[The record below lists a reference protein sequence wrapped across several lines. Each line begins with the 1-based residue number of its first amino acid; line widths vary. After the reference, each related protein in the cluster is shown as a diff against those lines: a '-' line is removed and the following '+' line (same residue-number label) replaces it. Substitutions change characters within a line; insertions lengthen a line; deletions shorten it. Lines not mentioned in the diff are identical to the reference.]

1 MKFLALITTFFLFL
15 SPVTAL
21 SAEEVETEE
30 TPVVETVE
38 EEEEEVIPGF
48 TEEQLDKAISDWFAN
63 ATEQT
68 VEFSMS
74 L

>member
-15 SPVTAL
+15 SPVTIL
-21 SAEEVETEE
+21 LAEEVETEE
-30 TPVVETVE
+30 NPIVETV

-48 TEEQLDKAISDWFAN
+48 TEEELDKAISDWFAN